1 MTVSITS
8 DGDVTEAQAA
18 SFTVSVSQ
26 ALEDDLV
33 VTLSTGETVTIEA
46 GQTSTT
52 YSVAAQG
59 EDVFADASAVTVSVS
74 GASVAGESFEDLVIS
89 PASATVAVSDTID
102 TTSVTLS
109 AAPVAEG
116 SDITITA
123 SVTNAPETDLVLTLS
138 NGETITIGA
147 GQTTG
152 SVSFANPNT
161 DDVYADGGTQSYSVS
176 STSGGNYEALD
187 IAGAS
192 VDVTVTDTI
201 DTVTVSIT
209 SDGDVTE
216 AQAASF
222 TVSVSQALEDDLVVT
237 LSTGETVTIEAGQTS
252 TTYSVAAQGEDVF
265 ADASAVTVS
274 VSGASVA
281 GESFEDLVI
290 APASATVAVSDTV
303 DTTTVT
309 LSAAPVA
316 EGSDITITA
325 SVTNAPETDLVLTLS
340 NGETITIGA
349 GETTGSV
356 SFANPNTDDVYADGG
371 TQSYSVSATS
381 GGNYEALDIAGAS
394 VDVSVTDTIDTTSV
408 TLSAAPVAEGSDITI
423 TASVTNAPETDLV
436 LTLSNGETIT
446 IGAGETTG
454 SVSFANPNTDDVY
467 ADGGTQS
474 YSVSSTSG
482 GNYEALD
489 IAGASVDVA
498 VTDTIDTTSVTL
510 SAAPVAEGSD
520 ITITA
525 SVTNAPETDLVLTLS
540 NGAEI
545 TIGAGQTTGSVSF
558 ANPNTDDVYA
568 DGGTQS
574 YSVSSTSGGN
584 YEALDLTGASVDV
597 TVTDTIDTTTVTLAA
612 APVAE
617 GSDITI
623 TASVTNAPETDL
635 VLTLSNGETIT
646 IGAGE
651 TTGSVSF
658 ANPNTDDVYADGG
671 TQSYSVSSTSGG
683 NYEALDL
690 TGASVDVTV
699 TDTIDTTTVTLSAS
713 PVAEGS
719 DITITASVTNAPE
732 TDLVLTLSNGETITI
747 GAGQTTGSV
756 SFANPNT
763 DDVYADGGTQSYS
776 VSSTSGGNYEALD
789 IAGASV
795 DVTVTDTV
803 DTTTVSVTT
812 SDISEDATSVTF
824 DFALSNAP
832 EAGVPASLT
841 VDVGGTEYTVALDA
855 SGTGSLTVTG
865 LDNADVYVDEGSI
878 TATVTAITGGNFEA
892 TSLAGA
898 SATAEITDTVDTV
911 TVSITSDGD
920 VTEAQAA
927 SFTVSVSEALEDDLV
942 VTLSTGETVT
952 IEAGQTSTTYS
963 VAAQGEDVF
972 ADASAVTVS
981 VNGASVAGESFEDLV
996 ISPASATV
1004 AVSDTIDTTSVT
1016 LSAAPVAE
1024 GSDITITAS
1033 VTNAPETDLVLTLSN
1048 GETIT
1053 IGAGETTG
1061 SVSFANP
1068 NTDDVYADG
1077 GTQSY
1082 SVSSTSGGNY
1092 EALDIA
1098 GASVDVTVT
1107 DTVDTT
1113 SVTLS
1118 AAPVAEGSDIT
1129 ITASVTNAPET
1140 DLVLTLSNGE
1150 TIRIGAGQTTGSVS
1164 FANPNT
1170 DDVYADGGTQS
1181 YSVSSTSGGNYE
1193 ALDIAGASVDVSV
1206 TDTIDTTSVTLSAA
1220 PVAEGSDI
1228 TITASVTNAPE
1239 TDLVLTLS
1247 NGETIRIGAGQTT
1260 GSVSFANPNT
1270 DDVYADG
1277 GTQSYSVSSTSGGN
1291 YEALDIA
1298 GASVDVTVTDTV
1310 DTTSVTLSAAPV
1322 AEGSDITIT
1331 ASVTDA
1337 PETDLVL
1344 TLSNGETITIGA
1356 GETTG
1361 SVSFANPNTD
1371 DVYADGGTQSYS
1383 VSSTS
1388 GGNYEALDL
1397 TGASVDVTVTDTID
1411 TTTVTLSAS
1420 PVAEGSDITITASVT
1435 NAPETDLVLTLSNG
1449 ETITIGA
1456 GETTGSVSFANPN
1469 TDDVYADG
1477 GTQSYSVSSTSGGNY
1492 EALDLTGA
1500 SVDVT
1505 VTDTIDTTTVTLS
1518 ASPVA
1523 EGSDITITASV
1534 TNAPETDLVLTLS
1547 NGETIT
1553 IGAGQT
1559 TGSVSFAN
1567 PNTDDV
1573 YADGG
1578 TQSYSVSSTSGGNY
1592 EALDI
1597 AGASVDV
1604 TVTDTIDTVTVSIA
1618 SDGDVTEA
1626 QAASFTVSVSQ
1637 ALEDDL
1643 VVTLSTGETV
1653 TIEAGQTSTTYS
1665 VAAQGEDV
1673 FADASAVTVSVN
1685 GASVAGES
1693 FEDLVISPASAT
1705 VAVSDTIDTTSV
1717 TLSAAP
1723 VAEGSDIT
1731 ITASVTD
1738 APETDLV
1745 LTLSNGAEITIG
1757 AGQTTGS
1764 VSFANPNTD
1773 DVYADGGTQ
1782 SYSVSSTSGGNYEAL
1797 DIAGASVDVTVTDTI
1812 DTVTVS
1818 IASDGDVTEAQAA
1831 SFTVSVSQALEDDL
1845 VVTLS
1850 TGETVTIEAG
1860 QTSTTYSVAAQGED
1874 VFADASAVTV
1884 SVSGASVAGESF
1896 EDLVISPASAT
1907 VAVSDTIDTTSVTL
1921 SAAPVAEGS
1930 DITITASVT
1939 HAPETDLV
1947 LTLSNGAEITIG
1959 AGQTTGSVSFT
1970 NPNADD
1976 VYADGGTQSYSVSAT
1991 SGGNYEALDIAGA
2004 SVDVTVTDTIDTVTV
2019 SIASDGDVT
2028 EAQAASFTV
2037 SVSQA
2042 LEDDLVVTLSTGE
2055 TVTIEA
2061 GETSTSYTV
2070 AAQGEDVFAD
2080 ASAVTVSVNGAS
2092 VAGESFEDLVISPAS
2107 ATVAVS
2113 DTIDTTSVT
2122 LSAAP
2127 VAEGSDITIT
2137 ASVTHA
2143 PETDLVLTLSNGAEI
2158 TIGAGQTTG
2167 SVSFTNPNADD
2178 VYADGGTQSYS
2189 VSATSGGNYEALDI
2203 AGASVDVTVTDTIDT
2218 VTVSITSDG
2227 DVTEAQAA
2235 SFTVSVSQA
2244 LEDDLVVTLST
2255 GETVTIE
2262 AGQTSTSYSVAAQGE
2277 DVFADASAVTVSVSG
2292 ASVAGESFEDLV
2304 ISPASA
2310 TVAVSDTVDTTT
2322 VTLSA
2327 APVAEGSD
2335 ITITASVTDAPETDL
2350 VLTLSNGAE
2359 ITIGAGQTTGSVSFA
2374 NPNTDDVYAD
2384 GGTQSYSVS
2393 STSGGNYE
2401 ALDIAGASVD
2411 VTVTDTIDTVTV
2423 SIASDGDV
2431 TEAQAASFTVSVSQA
2446 LEDDLVVTLSTG
2458 ETVTIE
2464 AGQTSTTYSVAAQG
2478 EDVFAD
2484 ASAVTVSVSG
2494 ASVAGES
2501 FEDLV
2506 ISPASATVAVSDTI
2520 DTTSVTLSAAP
2531 VAEGSDITIT
2541 ASVTHAPETDLVLTL
2556 SNGAEITIGAGET
2569 TGSVSFANPNTDD
2582 VYADGG
2588 TQSYSVSSTSGG
2600 NYEALDIAGASVDVS
2615 VTDTVDTTTVS
2626 VTTSDI
2632 SEDATSVTFDFALSN
2647 APEAG
2652 APASLTVDVG
2662 GTEYTVALDASGTGS
2677 LTVTGLDNADV
2688 YVDEGSITATVTAI
2702 TGGNFEATS
2711 LAGASATAEIT
2722 DTVDTVTVSI
2732 TSDGDVTEAQAASFT
2747 VSVSEALEDDLV
2759 VTLSTGE
2766 TVTIEAGETSTSYT
2780 VAAQGEDVFA
2790 DASAVTVSVNGASVA
2805 GESFEDLVISP
2816 ASATVAVSDT
2826 IDTTSVTLSAAP
2838 VAEGSDITITA
2849 SVTHAPETD
2858 LVLTLSNGAEI
2869 TIGAG
2874 QTTGSVSFTNP
2885 NADDV
2890 YADGGTQSYSVSA
2903 TSGGNYE
2910 ALDIAGASVD
2920 VTVTDTIDT
2929 VTVSITSDGDVTEAQ
2944 AASFTVSVSQALEDD
2959 LVVTLSTGETVTIE
2973 AGQTSTSYSVAAQ
2986 GEDVFADASAVTVSV
3001 SGASVAGES
3010 FEDLVISPASATV
3023 AVSDTV
3029 DTTTV
3034 TLSAA
3039 PVAEGSDI
3047 TITASVTNAPETD
3060 LVLTLSNGAEITIG
3074 AGETTGSVSF
3084 TNPNADDVYADG
3096 GTQSYSV
3103 SATSGGNYE
3112 ALDIAGASV
3121 DVTVTDTIDTVT
3133 VSIASDGDVTEAQA
3147 ASFTVSVSQALEDD
3161 LVVTL
3166 STGETV
3172 TIEAG
3177 QTSTTYSVA
3186 AQGEDVFAD
3195 ASAVTVSVNGASVAG
3210 ESFEDLVIS
3219 PASATVAVSDTIDTT
3234 SVTLSAA
3241 PVAEGSDIT
3250 ITASVTH
3257 APETDLVLT
3266 LSNGAEITIGAGQTT
3281 GSVSFTNPNADD
3293 VYADGGTQSYSVSA
3307 TSGGNYEA
3315 LDIAGA
3321 SVDVT
3326 VTDTIDTVTVSI
3338 ASDGDVTE
3346 AQAASFTVSVSQ
3358 ALEDDLVVTLSTG
3371 ETVTIE
3377 AGETSTSYTVAA
3389 QGEDVFADASA
3400 VTVSVNGASV
3410 AGESF
3415 EDLVISP
3422 ASATVAVSDTIDTT
3436 SVTLSA
3442 APVAEGS
3449 DITIT
3454 ASVTHAPETDLVLT
3468 LSNGAEITIGA
3479 GQTTGS
3485 VSFTNPN
3492 ADDVYADGGTQ
3503 SYSVSATSGGNY
3515 EALDIAGASVD
3526 VTVTDTVDTTTV
3538 SVTTSDI
3545 SEDATSVT
3553 FDFALSNAPEAGA
3566 PASLTVDVG
3575 GTEYTVALDATGAAS
3590 LTVTG
3595 LDNADVYVDEGSITA
3610 TVTAITGGNFEA
3622 TSLEGASATAEITD
3636 TVDTTTVTLSAAPVA
3651 EGSDITITAS
3661 VTHAPATDLVLT
3673 LSNGAEITIGAGETT
3688 GSVSFA
3694 NPNTDDVYADGGTQS
3709 YSVSSTS
3716 GGNYEALDIAGA
3728 SVDVTVTDTVDTT
3741 TVSVTTSDISEDATS
3756 VTFDFALSNAPE
3768 AGVPASLTVDVGGTE
3783 YTVALDASG
3792 AGSLTVTGL
3801 DNADV
3806 YVDEGSI
3813 TATVT
3818 AITGATSRRRALRGR
3833 APRPRSR
3840 IRWTR
3845 RR

>member
-1 MTVSITS
+1 M
-8 DGDVTEAQAA
+8 
-18 SFTVSVSQ
+18 
-26 ALEDDLV
+26 
-33 VTLSTGETVTIEA
+33 
-46 GQTSTT
+46 
-52 YSVAAQG
+52 
-59 EDVFADASAVTVSVS
+59 
-74 GASVAGESFEDLVIS
+74 
-89 PASATVAVSDTID
+89 
-102 TTSVTLS
+102 
-109 AAPVAEG
+109 
-116 SDITITA
+116 
-123 SVTNAPETDLVLTLS
+123 
-138 NGETITIGA
+138 
-147 GQTTG
+147 
-152 SVSFANPNT
+152 
-161 DDVYADGGTQSYSVS
+161 
-176 STSGGNYEALD
+176 
-187 IAGAS
+187 
-192 VDVTVTDTI
+192 
-201 DTVTVSIT
+201 
-209 SDGDVTE
+209 
-216 AQAASF
+216 
-222 TVSVSQALEDDLVVT
+222 
-237 LSTGETVTIEAGQTS
+237 
-252 TTYSVAAQGEDVF
+252 
-265 ADASAVTVS
+265 
-274 VSGASVA
+274 
-281 GESFEDLVI
+281 
-290 APASATVAVSDTV
+290 
-303 DTTTVT
+303 
-309 LSAAPVA
+309 
-316 EGSDITITA
+316 
-325 SVTNAPETDLVLTLS
+325 
-340 NGETITIGA
+340 
-349 GETTGSV
+349 
-356 SFANPNTDDVYADGG
+356 
-371 TQSYSVSATS
+371 
-381 GGNYEALDIAGAS
+381 
-394 VDVSVTDTIDTTSV
+394 
-408 TLSAAPVAEGSDITI
+408 
-423 TASVTNAPETDLV
+423 
-436 LTLSNGETIT
+436 
-446 IGAGETTG
+446 
-454 SVSFANPNTDDVY
+454 
-467 ADGGTQS
+467 
-474 YSVSSTSG
+474 
-482 GNYEALD
+482 
-489 IAGASVDVA
+489 
-498 VTDTIDTTSVTL
+498 
-510 SAAPVAEGSD
+510 
-520 ITITA
+520 
-525 SVTNAPETDLVLTLS
+525 
-540 NGAEI
+540 
-545 TIGAGQTTGSVSF
+545 
-558 ANPNTDDVYA
+558 
-568 DGGTQS
+568 
-574 YSVSSTSGGN
+574 
-584 YEALDLTGASVDV
+584 
-597 TVTDTIDTTTVTLAA
+597 
-612 APVAE
+612 
-617 GSDITI
+617 
-623 TASVTNAPETDL
+623 
-635 VLTLSNGETIT
+635 
-646 IGAGE
+646 
-651 TTGSVSF
+651 
-658 ANPNTDDVYADGG
+658 
-671 TQSYSVSSTSGG
+671 
-683 NYEALDL
+683 
-690 TGASVDVTV
+690 
-699 TDTIDTTTVTLSAS
+699 TLSAS

-719 DITITASVTNAPE
+719 DITITASVTN
-732 TDLVLTLSNGETITI
+732 
-747 GAGQTTGSV
+747 
-756 SFANPNT
+756 
-763 DDVYADGGTQSYS
+763 
-776 VSSTSGGNYEALD
+776 
-789 IAGASV
+789 
-795 DVTVTDTV
+795 
-803 DTTTVSVTT
+803 
-812 SDISEDATSVTF
+812 
-824 DFALSNAP
+824 
-832 EAGVPASLT
+832 
-841 VDVGGTEYTVALDA
+841 
-855 SGTGSLTVTG
+855 
-865 LDNADVYVDEGSI
+865 
-878 TATVTAITGGNFEA
+878 
-892 TSLAGA
+892 
-898 SATAEITDTVDTV
+898 
-911 TVSITSDGD
+911 
-920 VTEAQAA
+920 
-927 SFTVSVSEALEDDLV
+927 
-942 VTLSTGETVT
+942 
-952 IEAGQTSTTYS
+952 
-963 VAAQGEDVF
+963 
-972 ADASAVTVS
+972 
-981 VNGASVAGESFEDLV
+981 
-996 ISPASATV
+996 
-1004 AVSDTIDTTSVT
+1004 
-1016 LSAAPVAE
+1016 
-1024 GSDITITAS
+1024 
-1033 VTNAPETDLVLTLSN
+1033 
-1048 GETIT
+1048 
-1053 IGAGETTG
+1053 
-1061 SVSFANP
+1061 
-1068 NTDDVYADG
+1068 
-1077 GTQSY
+1077 
-1082 SVSSTSGGNY
+1082 
-1092 EALDIA
+1092 
-1098 GASVDVTVT
+1098 
-1107 DTVDTT
+1107 
-1113 SVTLS
+1113 
-1118 AAPVAEGSDIT
+1118 
-1129 ITASVTNAPET
+1129 
-1140 DLVLTLSNGE
+1140 
-1150 TIRIGAGQTTGSVS
+1150 
-1164 FANPNT
+1164 
-1170 DDVYADGGTQS
+1170 
-1181 YSVSSTSGGNYE
+1181 
-1193 ALDIAGASVDVSV
+1193 
-1206 TDTIDTTSVTLSAA
+1206 
-1220 PVAEGSDI
+1220 
-1228 TITASVTNAPE
+1228 
-1239 TDLVLTLS
+1239 
-1247 NGETIRIGAGQTT
+1247 
-1260 GSVSFANPNT
+1260 
-1270 DDVYADG
+1270 
-1277 GTQSYSVSSTSGGN
+1277 
-1291 YEALDIA
+1291 
-1298 GASVDVTVTDTV
+1298 
-1310 DTTSVTLSAAPV
+1310 
-1322 AEGSDITIT
+1322 
-1331 ASVTDA
+1331 
-1337 PETDLVL
+1337 
-1344 TLSNGETITIGA
+1344 
-1356 GETTG
+1356 
-1361 SVSFANPNTD
+1361 
-1371 DVYADGGTQSYS
+1371 
-1383 VSSTS
+1383 
-1388 GGNYEALDL
+1388 
-1397 TGASVDVTVTDTID
+1397 
-1411 TTTVTLSAS
+1411 
-1420 PVAEGSDITITASVT
+1420 
-1435 NAPETDLVLTLSNG
+1435 
-1449 ETITIGA
+1449 
-1456 GETTGSVSFANPN
+1456 
-1469 TDDVYADG
+1469 
-1477 GTQSYSVSSTSGGNY
+1477 
-1492 EALDLTGA
+1492 
-1500 SVDVT
+1500 
-1505 VTDTIDTTTVTLS
+1505 
-1518 ASPVA
+1518 
-1523 EGSDITITASV
+1523 
-1534 TNAPETDLVLTLS
+1534 
-1547 NGETIT
+1547 
-1553 IGAGQT
+1553 
-1559 TGSVSFAN
+1559 
-1567 PNTDDV
+1567 
-1573 YADGG
+1573 
-1578 TQSYSVSSTSGGNY
+1578 
-1592 EALDI
+1592 
-1597 AGASVDV
+1597 
-1604 TVTDTIDTVTVSIA
+1604 
-1618 SDGDVTEA
+1618 
-1626 QAASFTVSVSQ
+1626 
-1637 ALEDDL
+1637 
-1643 VVTLSTGETV
+1643 
-1653 TIEAGQTSTTYS
+1653 
-1665 VAAQGEDV
+1665 
-1673 FADASAVTVSVN
+1673 
-1685 GASVAGES
+1685 
-1693 FEDLVISPASAT
+1693 
-1705 VAVSDTIDTTSV
+1705 
-1717 TLSAAP
+1717 
-1723 VAEGSDIT
+1723 
-1731 ITASVTD
+1731 
-1738 APETDLV
+1738 
-1745 LTLSNGAEITIG
+1745 
-1757 AGQTTGS
+1757 
-1764 VSFANPNTD
+1764 
-1773 DVYADGGTQ
+1773 
-1782 SYSVSSTSGGNYEAL
+1782 
-1797 DIAGASVDVTVTDTI
+1797 
-1812 DTVTVS
+1812 
-1818 IASDGDVTEAQAA
+1818 
-1831 SFTVSVSQALEDDL
+1831 
-1845 VVTLS
+1845 
-1850 TGETVTIEAG
+1850 
-1860 QTSTTYSVAAQGED
+1860 
-1874 VFADASAVTV
+1874 
-1884 SVSGASVAGESF
+1884 
-1896 EDLVISPASAT
+1896 
-1907 VAVSDTIDTTSVTL
+1907 
-1921 SAAPVAEGS
+1921 
-1930 DITITASVT
+1930 
-1939 HAPETDLV
+1939 APETDLV

-2004 SVDVTVTDTIDTVTV
+2004 SVDVTVPDTVDT
-2019 SIASDGDVT
+2019 T
-2028 EAQAASFTV
+2028 TV
-2037 SVSQA
+2037 SVTTSDISEDATSVTFDFA
-2042 LEDDLVVTLSTGE
+2042 LSNAP
-2055 TVTIEA
+2055 EA
-2061 GETSTSYTV
+2061 GVPASLTVDVGGTEYTV
-2070 AAQGEDVFAD
+2070 ALD
-2080 ASAVTVSVNGAS
+2080 ASGAGSLTVTGLDNADVYVDEGSITATVTAITGGN
-2092 VAGESFEDLVISPAS
+2092 FEATSLEGAS
-2107 ATVAVS
+2107 ATAEIT
-2113 DTIDTTSVT
+2113 DTVDTTTVT

-2158 TIGAGQTTG
+2158 TIGAG
-2167 SVSFTNPNADD
+2167 
-2178 VYADGGTQSYS
+2178 
-2189 VSATSGGNYEALDI
+2189 E
-2203 AGASVDVTVTDTIDT
+2203 
-2218 VTVSITSDG
+2218 
-2227 DVTEAQAA
+2227 
-2235 SFTVSVSQA
+2235 
-2244 LEDDLVVTLST
+2244 
-2255 GETVTIE
+2255 
-2262 AGQTSTSYSVAAQGE
+2262 
-2277 DVFADASAVTVSVSG
+2277 
-2292 ASVAGESFEDLV
+2292 
-2304 ISPASA
+2304 
-2310 TVAVSDTVDTTT
+2310 
-2322 VTLSA
+2322 
-2327 APVAEGSD
+2327 
-2335 ITITASVTDAPETDL
+2335 
-2350 VLTLSNGAE
+2350 
-2359 ITIGAGQTTGSVSFA
+2359 TTGSVSFA

-2411 VTVTDTIDTVTV
+2411 VSVTDTV
-2423 SIASDGDV
+2423 
-2431 TEAQAASFTVSVSQA
+2431 
-2446 LEDDLVVTLSTG
+2446 
-2458 ETVTIE
+2458 
-2464 AGQTSTTYSVAAQG
+2464 
-2478 EDVFAD
+2478 
-2484 ASAVTVSVSG
+2484 
-2494 ASVAGES
+2494 
-2501 FEDLV
+2501 
-2506 ISPASATVAVSDTI
+2506 

-2722 DTVDTVTVSI
+2722 DTV
-2732 TSDGDVTEAQAASFT
+2732 
-2747 VSVSEALEDDLV
+2747 
-2759 VTLSTGE
+2759 
-2766 TVTIEAGETSTSYT
+2766 
-2780 VAAQGEDVFA
+2780 
-2790 DASAVTVSVNGASVA
+2790 
-2805 GESFEDLVISP
+2805 
-2816 ASATVAVSDT
+2816 
-2826 IDTTSVTLSAAP
+2826 
-2838 VAEGSDITITA
+2838 
-2849 SVTHAPETD
+2849 
-2858 LVLTLSNGAEI
+2858 
-2869 TIGAG
+2869 
-2874 QTTGSVSFTNP
+2874 
-2885 NADDV
+2885 
-2890 YADGGTQSYSVSA
+2890 
-2903 TSGGNYE
+2903 
-2910 ALDIAGASVD
+2910 
-2920 VTVTDTIDT
+2920 DT

>member
-1 MTVSITS
+1 MDTTTVTLAAAPVAEGSDITITASVTNAPETDLVLTLSNGAEITIEAGETTGSVSFANPNTDDVYADGGTQSYSVSSTSGGNYEALDIVGASVDVTVTDTVDTTTVTLAAAPVAEGSDITITASVTHAPETDLVLTLSNGAEITIGAGETTGSVSFANPNTDDVYADGGTQSYSVSSTSGGNYEALDIAGASVDVSVTDTVDTTTVSVTTSDISEDATSVTFDFALSNAPEAGAPASLTVDVGGTEYTVALDASGTGSLTVTGLDNADVYVDEGSITATVTAITGGNFEATSLAGASATAEITDTVDTVTVSITS

-683 NYEALDL
+683 NYEALD
-690 TGASVDVTV
+690 
-699 TDTIDTTTVTLSAS
+699 
-713 PVAEGS
+713 
-719 DITITASVTNAPE
+719 
-732 TDLVLTLSNGETITI
+732 
-747 GAGQTTGSV
+747 
-756 SFANPNT
+756 
-763 DDVYADGGTQSYS
+763 
-776 VSSTSGGNYEALD
+776 
-789 IAGASV
+789 
-795 DVTVTDTV
+795 
-803 DTTTVSVTT
+803 
-812 SDISEDATSVTF
+812 
-824 DFALSNAP
+824 
-832 EAGVPASLT
+832 
-841 VDVGGTEYTVALDA
+841 
-855 SGTGSLTVTG
+855 
-865 LDNADVYVDEGSI
+865 
-878 TATVTAITGGNFEA
+878 
-892 TSLAGA
+892 
-898 SATAEITDTVDTV
+898 
-911 TVSITSDGD
+911 
-920 VTEAQAA
+920 
-927 SFTVSVSEALEDDLV
+927 
-942 VTLSTGETVT
+942 
-952 IEAGQTSTTYS
+952 
-963 VAAQGEDVF
+963 
-972 ADASAVTVS
+972 
-981 VNGASVAGESFEDLV
+981 
-996 ISPASATV
+996 
-1004 AVSDTIDTTSVT
+1004 
-1016 LSAAPVAE
+1016 
-1024 GSDITITAS
+1024 
-1033 VTNAPETDLVLTLSN
+1033 
-1048 GETIT
+1048 
-1053 IGAGETTG
+1053 
-1061 SVSFANP
+1061 
-1068 NTDDVYADG
+1068 
-1077 GTQSY
+1077 
-1082 SVSSTSGGNY
+1082 
-1092 EALDIA
+1092 IA

-1344 TLSNGETITIGA
+1344 TLSNGAEITIGA
-1356 GETTG
+1356 GQTTG

-1388 GGNYEALDL
+1388 GGNYEALDIA
-1397 TGASVDVTVTDTID
+1397 GASVDVTVTDTID
-1411 TTTVTLSAS
+1411 TVTVSIASDGDVTEAQAASFTVSVSQALEDDLVVTLSTGETVTIEAGQTSTTYSVAAQGEDVFADASAVTVSVSGASVAGESFEDLVISPASATVAVSDTIDTTSVTLSAA

-1435 NAPETDLVLTLSNG
+1435 HAPETDLVLTLSNG

-1456 GETTGSVSFANPN
+1456 GE
-1469 TDDVYADG
+1469 
-1477 GTQSYSVSSTSGGNY
+1477 
-1492 EALDLTGA
+1492 
-1500 SVDVT
+1500 
-1505 VTDTIDTTTVTLS
+1505 
-1518 ASPVA
+1518 
-1523 EGSDITITASV
+1523 
-1534 TNAPETDLVLTLS
+1534 
-1547 NGETIT
+1547 
-1553 IGAGQT
+1553 T

-2037 SVSQA
+2037 SVSQ
-2042 LEDDLVVTLSTGE
+2042 
-2055 TVTIEA
+2055 
-2061 GETSTSYTV
+2061 
-2070 AAQGEDVFAD
+2070 
-2080 ASAVTVSVNGAS
+2080 
-2092 VAGESFEDLVISPAS
+2092 
-2107 ATVAVS
+2107 
-2113 DTIDTTSVT
+2113 
-2122 LSAAP
+2122 
-2127 VAEGSDITIT
+2127 
-2137 ASVTHA
+2137 
-2143 PETDLVLTLSNGAEI
+2143 
-2158 TIGAGQTTG
+2158 
-2167 SVSFTNPNADD
+2167 
-2178 VYADGGTQSYS
+2178 
-2189 VSATSGGNYEALDI
+2189 
-2203 AGASVDVTVTDTIDT
+2203 
-2218 VTVSITSDG
+2218 
-2227 DVTEAQAA
+2227 
-2235 SFTVSVSQA
+2235 
-2244 LEDDLVVTLST
+2244 
-2255 GETVTIE
+2255 
-2262 AGQTSTSYSVAAQGE
+2262 
-2277 DVFADASAVTVSVSG
+2277 
-2292 ASVAGESFEDLV
+2292 
-2304 ISPASA
+2304 
-2310 TVAVSDTVDTTT
+2310 
-2322 VTLSA
+2322 
-2327 APVAEGSD
+2327 
-2335 ITITASVTDAPETDL
+2335 
-2350 VLTLSNGAE
+2350 
-2359 ITIGAGQTTGSVSFA
+2359 
-2374 NPNTDDVYAD
+2374 
-2384 GGTQSYSVS
+2384 
-2393 STSGGNYE
+2393 
-2401 ALDIAGASVD
+2401 
-2411 VTVTDTIDTVTV
+2411 
-2423 SIASDGDV
+2423 
-2431 TEAQAASFTVSVSQA
+2431 
-2446 LEDDLVVTLSTG
+2446 
-2458 ETVTIE
+2458 
-2464 AGQTSTTYSVAAQG
+2464 
-2478 EDVFAD
+2478 
-2484 ASAVTVSVSG
+2484 
-2494 ASVAGES
+2494 
-2501 FEDLV
+2501 
-2506 ISPASATVAVSDTI
+2506 
-2520 DTTSVTLSAAP
+2520 
-2531 VAEGSDITIT
+2531 
-2541 ASVTHAPETDLVLTL
+2541 
-2556 SNGAEITIGAGET
+2556 
-2569 TGSVSFANPNTDD
+2569 
-2582 VYADGG
+2582 
-2588 TQSYSVSSTSGG
+2588 
-2600 NYEALDIAGASVDVS
+2600 
-2615 VTDTVDTTTVS
+2615 
-2626 VTTSDI
+2626 
-2632 SEDATSVTFDFALSN
+2632 
-2647 APEAG
+2647 
-2652 APASLTVDVG
+2652 
-2662 GTEYTVALDASGTGS
+2662 
-2677 LTVTGLDNADV
+2677 
-2688 YVDEGSITATVTAI
+2688 
-2702 TGGNFEATS
+2702 
-2711 LAGASATAEIT
+2711 
-2722 DTVDTVTVSI
+2722 
-2732 TSDGDVTEAQAASFT
+2732 
-2747 VSVSEALEDDLV
+2747 ALEDDLV

-3818 AITGATSRRRALRGR
+3818 AITGGNFEATSLEGASATAEITDTVDTTTVTLAAAPVAEGSDITITASVTNAPETDLVLTLSNGAEITIEAGETTGSVSFANPNTDDVYADGGTQSYSVSSTSGGNYEALDIVGASVDVTVTDTVDTTTVTLAAAPVAEGSDITITASVTHAPETDLVLTLSNGAEITIGAGETTGSVSFANPNTDDVYADGGTQSYSVSSTSGGNYEALDIAGASVDVSVTDTVDTTTVSVTTSDISEDATSVTFDFALSNAPEAGAPASLTVDVGGTEYTVALDASGTGSLTVTGLDNADVYVDEGSITATVTAITGATSRRRALRGR

-3840 IRWTR
+3840 IRSTR
-3845 RR
+3845 